1 MPNLSASAHVSA
13 ANTLTLLIKT
23 SAMVTVYREHRRT
36 LFCLPVIIFLFIRC
50 IGIIII
56 VYISVRLSAGDILE
70 LCENG

>member
-50 IGIIII
+50 IGIII
-56 VYISVRLSAGDILE
+56 VYISVCLSAGDILE